1 MSIIQQ
7 IRDKA
12 AWLVFGLIALSLIG
26 FLLMDSSAGKSRL
39 FGNRSTVIGKV
50 NGEKIEYD
58 QFTRAVAD
66 QEEQAKAS
74 GYQMNDA
81 TVQNIREQ
89 VWRTLTDE
97 ALLNDEYTAA
107 GIDVSDKEVND
118 MLVGANA
125 IPDIRRA
132 FTDPKTGIFDAQAA
146 ATQINQ
152 LRAFY
157 KGGAKKSGDN
167 SRYEAARKFFEE
179 GLPQI
184 VKMRLREKYTSLF
197 TNSSY
202 VPKWMLEKEMAD
214 NTQLASISFVNT
226 PYFTVPDSSVKVSDG
241 DIQDYINKHLD
252 LFKQQE
258 SRSIAYVSFY
268 AGPIAADSQRV
279 KDQLLQLQ
287 PDFAKADDI
296 DAYFG
301 RVGSG
306 LPFEKAYIGKS
317 RIMVPYKDSIFSLPK
332 GGIFG
337 PYLDRDNYVL
347 AKKID
352 EKVLPDSVKSR
363 HILIATTDPRT
374 GQVIN
379 DDSAAKKRIDSIKT
393 ALEHGANWDTLAAR
407 FSNDPGSKD
416 KGGDFGFHTS
426 TDQIVPEYADFIFS
440 GAKGERKIV
449 KTIYG
454 YHLIE
459 ITDQKNFEPA
469 FKIAYLARKIE
480 ASQETD
486 QAAFGLAT
494 QFAGQSREAKAFDA
508 NAQKDHLQ
516 KLFAPDISPA
526 QSDIPALGTKRELV
540 QWAYK
545 ADVGNVSEPFSI
557 GNDKYVVAMLTE
569 INKEGTASPAKARP
583 MVEPLL
589 RRQKKAEVIMKKIGN
604 PASLDA
610 AATATGQPV
619 LHADSV
625 LFASPFIANIGQE
638 GKVAGTAFDKQLSGK
653 AISPAIPG
661 NQGVFFIKVDNIGA
675 MSNPNA
681 DIQQQRFMQEQ
692 MQRQVIGARLVETL
706 RKNAT
711 IKDFRSDFF

>member
-26 FLLMDSSAGKSRL
+26 FLLMDASAGKSRL

-50 NGEKIEYD
+50 NGEKIEFD
-58 QFTRAVAD
+58 QFTRAVTD

-74 GYQMNDA
+74 GYQINDA
-81 TVQNIREQ
+81 TIQNIREN
-89 VWRTLTDE
+89 VWRNLTDE
-97 ALLNDEYTAA
+97 ALLNDEYASA
-107 GIDVSDKEVND
+107 GVQVSDKEVND

-132 FTDPKTGIFDAQAA
+132 FTDLKTGIFDAQQAA
-146 ATQINQ
+146 AQINQ
-152 LRAFY
+152 LRTIY
-157 KGGAKKSGDN
+157 KSGAKKAGDN
-167 SRYEAARKFFEE
+167 SRYEAARKFFED

-184 VKMRLREKYTSLF
+184 ITLRLREKYTSLF
-197 TNSSY
+197 VNSAY
-202 VPKWMLEKEMAD
+202 IPKWMLEKEMAD
-214 NTQLASISFVNT
+214 NSQLASISFVNT

-241 DIQDYINKHLD
+241 DIQEYINKHSD
-252 LFKQQE
+252 QFKQQE

-268 AGPIAADSQRV
+268 AGPVAADSQRIRQ
-279 KDQLLQLQ
+279 QLAELE
-287 PDFAKADDI
+287 PDFAKAVDI
-296 DAYFG
+296 DAFFG

-317 RIMVPYKDSIFSLPK
+317 RIMVPFKDSIFALPK
-332 GGIFG
+332 GGIYG

-352 EKVLPDSVKSR
+352 EKVLPDSVRSR
-363 HILIATTDPRT
+363 HILIATTDPRS

-379 DDSAAKKRIDSIKT
+379 DDSTAKKRIDSIKT
-393 ALEHGANWDTLAAR
+393 AIDRGANWDSLAAK

-440 GAKGERKIV
+440 GAKGEKKIV
-449 KTIYG
+449 KTIFG

-494 QFAGQSREAKAFDA
+494 QFAGQSRDAKAFDE

-516 KLFAPDISPA
+516 KLFAPDITPA
-526 QSDIPALGTKRELV
+526 QAEIPALGNKRELV

-545 ADVGNVSEPFSI
+545 AEVGNVSEPFSV
-557 GNDKYVVAMLTE
+557 GNDKYVVAILTE

-583 MVEPLL
+583 QVEPLL
-589 RRQKKAEVIMKKIGN
+589 RRQKKADVIVKKLGN

-619 LHADSV
+619 LRADSV

-638 GKVAGTAFDKQLSGK
+638 GKVAGAAFDKQLSGK

-661 NQGVFFIKVDNIGA
+661 NQGVFFIKVENVSA

-681 DIQQQRFMQEQ
+681 DIQQIRFMQEQ
-692 MQRQVIGARLVETL
+692 RQRQVVGATLLEAL
-706 RKNAT
+706 RKHAT
-711 IKDFRSDFF
+711 IKDYRSDFF